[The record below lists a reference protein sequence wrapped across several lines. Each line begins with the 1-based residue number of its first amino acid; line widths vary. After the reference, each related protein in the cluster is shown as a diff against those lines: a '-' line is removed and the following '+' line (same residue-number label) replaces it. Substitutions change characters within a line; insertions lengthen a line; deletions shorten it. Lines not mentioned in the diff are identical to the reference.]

1 MSPDVANV
9 PLSVAFSGTST
20 TTHLEFDVDLP
31 QTLHDFTLNLLSDPD
46 ARSAFQLDP
55 QGSLDSAGLGDV
67 HPADIQELLPLVL
80 DFAPVTSLGD
90 FGSAISGLDL
100 DQQLDLMSTLQ
111 NTTGQQVDDNTVLG
125 AVSGLTAAVHG
136 VTTGFDVLGD
146 PSTALDVVPAT
157 EITDVTK
164 TVTDLE
170 VTDTVGNLSNGT
182 DVLDTTHV
190 TDVVGD
196 VTGNTHTGDLG
207 VEDVLSGDI
216 TSAVGN
222 VTGNDLSLEQVG
234 NVGDVVSQAGNLGDV
249 TGVGHVGDIGKIGD
263 ISGELGD
270 VNVGGVLNDLDLSL

>member
-1 MSPDVANV
+1 M
-9 PLSVAFSGTST
+9 T
-20 TTHLEFDVDLP
+20 LP
-31 QTLHDFTLNLLSDPD
+31 QTLHDFTLSLLSDPE

-55 QGSLDSAGLGDV
+55 QGSLDAAGLGDV

-90 FGSAISGLDL
+90 FGSTISGLDL

-111 NTTGQQVDDNTVLG
+111 NTVGQQLDDNTVLG

-136 VTTGFDVLGD
+136 VTNGFDVLSD
-146 PSTALDVVPAT
+146 PSSALDVVAGT

-164 TVTDLE
+164 TVTDLD
-170 VTDTVGNLSNGT
+170 VTNTVGDITNGT

-196 VTGNTHTGDLG
+196 VTSGVQTGDLG
-207 VEDVLSGDI
+207 VNDVLSGDI
-216 TSAVGN
+216 TSAIGT
-222 VTGNDLSLEQVG
+222 VTGNDLSLDNVGNVTDVVSHVG
-234 NVGDVVSQAGNLGDV
+234 NVGDVVSHVGNVGDV
-249 TGVGHVGDIGKIGD
+249 TGVGSVGDLGKIGD